1 MRLLVSL
8 RIAWRALAKNK
19 LRAGLTLLG
28 VVIGIAAVTTMV
40 SIGQSATALV
50 QGQLEGLGTN
60 VLVILPGTSR
70 AAASQ
75 AAAVTL
81 KAEDAEEMPGE
92 SPAVLAATPL
102 LVAAAQPVVYG
113 NLHWQPKQLFGVG
126 PTYLTVRNWMLRSGD
141 FFSDREVHT
150 QAPVCVIGPTVVGK
164 RFQTANPI
172 GQIVRI
178 KNPQFRVSGVLE
190 AHGANLVGDDQDDV
204 VLMPYSTVQRRLQGT
219 AFDHVQAIMASART

>member
-1 MRLLVSL
+1 MRMYMAL
-8 RIAWRALAKNK
+8 RIAWRALTKNK
-19 LRAGLTLLG
+19 LRAALTLFG

-70 AAASQ
+70 DAPSQ
-75 AAAVTL
+75 AAVVTL
-81 KAEDAEEMPGE
+81 KAEDAEAMPRE
-92 SPAVLAATPL
+92 CPAVLAATPL
-102 LVAAAQPVVYG
+102 LVAAAQPVIYG

-150 QAPVCVIGPTVVGK
+150 QAPVCVIGHTVVGK
-164 RFQTANPI
+164 LFQTANPL
-172 GQIVRI
+172 GQMVR
-178 KNPQFRVSGVLE
+178 
-190 AHGANLVGDDQDDV
+190 
-204 VLMPYSTVQRRLQGT
+204 
-219 AFDHVQAIMASART
+219 